1 MIEKDLKTF
10 ENNTQKFVKNREII
24 NRRLEKSEGQVEK
37 LYFFLQRG
45 GTQEQ
50 VEDTLRDLRESIQEA
65 KSFLQQEP
73 FGPNEIN
80 KY

>member
-1 MIEKDLKTF
+1 M
-10 ENNTQKFVKNREII
+10 KNREII

-37 LYFFLQRG
+37 LYHFLQRG
-45 GTQEQ
+45 GTQSQ
-50 VEDTLRDLRESIQEA
+50 VEDVLRDLRESIQEA

>member
-1 MIEKDLKTF
+1 M
-10 ENNTQKFVKNREII
+10 KNREII

-50 VEDTLRDLRESIQEA
+50 EQVEDTLRDLREAIQEA

>member
-1 MIEKDLKTF
+1 M
-10 ENNTQKFVKNREII
+10 KNREII

-50 VEDTLRDLRESIQEA
+50 VEDTLRDLREAIQEA